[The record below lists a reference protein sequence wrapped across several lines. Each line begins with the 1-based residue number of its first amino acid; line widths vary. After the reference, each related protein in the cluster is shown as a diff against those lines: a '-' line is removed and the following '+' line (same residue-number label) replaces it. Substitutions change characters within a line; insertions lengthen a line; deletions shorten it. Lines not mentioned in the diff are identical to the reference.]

1 VGQVLTED
9 ALLRELSRLRA
20 GVVATAAPPLATPG
34 TPWPGTL
41 PVMPGVVTTN
51 GCFDLLH
58 VGHLRYLQACK
69 RPGEV
74 LIVLLNSDASVRRLK
89 GPERPIVPEAD
100 RAEVLAGLACVE
112 YVTLFDE
119 DTPERLLEAIH
130 PDFHA
135 KGAQYTE
142 ETLPEM
148 PLFRRL
154 GTHVR
159 FVPMVANRSTTDLV
173 DIIRQRYAF
182 SQAPSPVRRE
192 G

>member
-1 VGQVLTED
+1 MGEVLAAD
-9 ALLRELSRLRA
+9 ALLRKLSGRRTGSASLT
-20 GVVATAAPPLATPG
+20 GGPPEATRPI
-34 TPWPGTL
+34 
-41 PVMPGVVTTN
+41 VTTN

-69 RPGEV
+69 QPGEM
-74 LIVLLNSDASVRRLK
+74 LIVLVNSDASVRRLK

-100 RAEVLAGLACVE
+100 RAELLAGLACVD

-119 DTPERLLEAIH
+119 DTPERLLEAIC

-142 ETLPEM
+142 DTLPEM

-154 GTHVR
+154 GTRVR
-159 FVPMVANRSTTDLV
+159 FVPMVENRSTTDLV
-173 DIIRQRYAF
+173 AVIRQRYAL
-182 SQAPSPVRRE
+182 SCNRSTPSL
-192 G
+192 